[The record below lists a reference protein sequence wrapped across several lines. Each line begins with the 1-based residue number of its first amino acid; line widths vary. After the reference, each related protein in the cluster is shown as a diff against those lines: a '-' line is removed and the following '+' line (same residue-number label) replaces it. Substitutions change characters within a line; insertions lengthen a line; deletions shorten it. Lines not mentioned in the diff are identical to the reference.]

1 MNDRKNVMLVF
12 GTRPEAIKMAPVYH
26 ALKSAGDR
34 LDVTCCVSAQHRQ
47 MLDQVL
53 ETFAITPDIDLDL
66 MVPGQDLFDVTTAVL
81 LNMRRVL
88 GEHRPDIVLVH
99 GDTTT
104 TMATALACFYA
115 NAAVGRERVFE
126 FFSQRH
132 GTPIILLRL
141 FYAVELRYGVLRD
154 LADKI
159 SAGQAIDLANGS
171 FNCIWQGDANQMIIR
186 SLALASSPASA
197 FNLSSQ
203 EVFRVRTVA
212 SRLGELLGKSV
223 LFSGQ
228 ETETSL
234 IGDSSK
240 LCSTLGPPPT
250 SFDTMLRWTASWVK
264 SGGRSLGKPTHFETR
279 DGNY

>member
-1 MNDRKNVMLVF
+1 
-12 GTRPEAIKMAPVYH
+12 VYSPH
-26 ALKSAGDR
+26 SIVGR
-34 LDVTCCVSAQHRQ
+34 GS
-47 MLDQVL
+47 L
-53 ETFAITPDIDLDL
+53 ESDPLTP
-66 MVPGQDLFDVTTAVL
+66 
-81 LNMRRVL
+81 L
-88 GEHRPDIVLVH
+88 GE
-99 GDTTT
+99 
-104 TMATALACFYA
+104 YA

-203 EVFRVRTVA
+203 EVFSVR
-212 SRLGELLGKSV
+212 
-223 LFSGQ
+223 
-228 ETETSL
+228 
-234 IGDSSK
+234 
-240 LCSTLGPPPT
+240 
-250 SFDTMLRWTASWVK
+250 
-264 SGGRSLGKPTHFETR
+264 
-279 DGNY
+279 